1 MDDPSAAIFREKY
14 VLCNALHWLPSS
26 VHASDRG
33 TGKCSLCTTS
43 PLRNFAPSI
52 LCYVLA
58 LLHHDT
64 PSSGDTSPLSS
75 WLW

>member
-33 TGKCSLCTTS
+33 TGKCSLLYNIAVTELC
-43 PLRNFAPSI
+43 PLNT
-52 LCYVLA
+52 
-58 LLHHDT
+58 LLRT
-64 PSSGDTSPLSS
+64 RFVAS
-75 WLW
+75 